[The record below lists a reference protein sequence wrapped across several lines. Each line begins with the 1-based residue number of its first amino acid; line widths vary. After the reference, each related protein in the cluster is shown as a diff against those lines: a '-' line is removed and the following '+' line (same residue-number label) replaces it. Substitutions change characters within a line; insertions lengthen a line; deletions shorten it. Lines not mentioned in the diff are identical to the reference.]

1 MTMKLV
7 IAVING
13 DDSSAVISGLTSN
26 GYYATKLS
34 TSGGFLKSGNV
45 TLMTGV
51 EDEKVDDVI
60 AVIGEFSKKRTQM
73 IPPSAGYAMEGIISK
88 PIEITVGG
96 ATVFVIDV
104 DRFIKL

>member
-1 MTMKLV
+1 MKLV

-13 DDSSAVISGLTSN
+13 DDSSAVINGLTSN
-26 GYYATKLS
+26 GYYSTRLS

-45 TLMTGV
+45 TLMIGV

-60 AVIGEFSKKRTQM
+60 SIIGEFSKERKQM
-73 IPPSAGYAMEGIISK
+73 IMPSAGFAMEGIIST

-104 DRFIKL
+104 DKFIKL

>member
-1 MTMKLV
+1 MKLI

-13 DDSSAVISGLTSN
+13 DDSSAVINGLTTN
-26 GYYATKLS
+26 GYYSTKLS

-45 TLMTGV
+45 TLMIGV

-60 AVIGEFSKKRTQM
+60 SVIGEFSKKRTQL
-73 IPPSAGYAMEGIISK
+73 IAPSAGFAMEGIISK
-88 PIEITVGG
+88 PVEITVGG